1 MAYGTRWLAWCRKAA
16 ERSAAQ
22 KHYRKSALP
31 PDVAHRLKTIKSIN
45 LNCFLIQY
53 CFILFYHIVY
63 YWDISYKSLYIKH
76 IYCMCHAHPRMGMYC
91 IRIPLYV
98 QFVPVSFL
106 SLSFRLFLPLCL
118 YSCVGVTPLYYFC
131 TLHSGIPIHMKTNC
145 HFLFFFVIVVHFP
158 DFIVIYTTHW
168 WMVVLCTWTIDYY
181 VRMCGCSTP
190 GDRVFT
196 IDNHNGQ
203 WLKSFHSWCQWCYSM
218 WCLSHAIS
226 VKHANTTHQS

>member
-1 MAYGTRWLAWCRKAA
+1 MHTPGWVCIVFEYRYTCNLFLSVFCRF
-16 ERSAAQ
+16 RFDCS
-22 KHYRKSALP
+22 
-31 PDVAHRLKTIKSIN
+31 
-45 LNCFLIQY
+45 
-53 CFILFYHIVY
+53 YH
-63 YWDISYKSLYIKH
+63 
-76 IYCMCHAHPRMGMYC
+76 
-91 IRIPLYV
+91 
-98 QFVPVSFL
+98 FVCTPVSVWRHCIISVHYILAFQ
-106 SLSFRLFLPLCL
+106 FIWKQIAIF
-118 YSCVGVTPLYYFC
+118 F
-131 TLHSGIPIHMKTNC
+131 
-145 HFLFFFVIVVHFP
+145 FFFVIVVHFP